1 MGFSENLKLLRQ
13 RKGWSQQEV
22 ADTLGVK
29 RSSWSAYENGASE
42 PNLTLLQKITAL
54 YGVTLD
60 ALVCED
66 FTTYGESKWS
76 ELNHA
81 MQADVR
87 GQRLR
92 ILATTV
98 DRHNKE
104 RIETVPVKAKAGYT
118 AGYSDPEFIAE
129 LPHIE
134 LPFLDRNRKYRCFE
148 ISGDSMPPV
157 HSGSYVVGEYLTDW
171 SGIKPGTPCIVVT
184 QSEGIVFKRV
194 HARVE
199 THGSFLLESTNAAY
213 PPYFVDAK
221 EVLEMWKF
229 CYAIESVFDA
239 APVTAAHE
247 LPEMLQQMRLDIA
260 DIKRR
265 LED

>member
-1 MGFSENLKLLRQ
+1 
-13 RKGWSQQEV
+13 
-22 ADTLGVK
+22 
-29 RSSWSAYENGASE
+29 
-42 PNLTLLQKITAL
+42 
-54 YGVTLD
+54 
-60 ALVCED
+60 
-66 FTTYGESKWS
+66 
-76 ELNHA
+76 
-81 MQADVR
+81 
-87 GQRLR
+87 
-92 ILATTV
+92 
-98 DRHNKE
+98 
-104 RIETVPVKAKAGYT
+104 
-118 AGYSDPEFIAE
+118 
-129 LPHIE
+129 
-134 LPFLDRNRKYRCFE
+134 
-148 ISGDSMPPV
+148 MPPV

-213 PPYFVDAK
+213 SPYFVDAK